1 MKLHHSSIASGETI
15 TYVIYNVGSIGL
27 STRCGRKP
35 CTLLWAARH
44 NLRKIAVDLTFNSAI
59 DSSRS
64 NLNVV
69 LAGPTS
75 PEEVAA
81 LAKHQ
86 IDACCK
92 HKRKLRRDHVQ
103 AVEILISLSKDLEGG
118 SVSFFQ
124 ACLEWI
130 QKRFGPVAVLS
141 AIVHYDETKPHM
153 HVLISPIIDG
163 RVNGSRLINRQSL
176 IDQKNEFSKDVAE
189 KFNVQLPRAKLTKVE
204 QRQATNCVITHL
216 NSVQSPLLLDP
227 AWNSIKAAIQKDP
240 IAFLADYE
248 IYAELKKPKKSMRT
262 STEIFISKGKGSNYE
277 L

>member
-124 ACLEWI
+124 SCLEWI
-130 QKRFGPVAVLS
+130 QRRFGSLAVLS
-141 AIVHYDETKPHM
+141 AIVHFDETKPHM

-163 RVNGSRLINRQSL
+163 RVNGSRLINRKSL

-189 KFNVQLPRAKLTKVE
+189 KFNVQLPRPKLTKYE
-204 QRQATNCVITHL
+204 QGQASNCVITHL
-216 NSVQSPLLLDP
+216 NSIQSPLLLDP

-240 IAFLADYE
+240 IVFLADYG
-248 IYAELKKPKKSMRT
+248 IYAELEKPKKSMRT
-262 STEIFISKGKGSNYE
+262 STEIFTSKGKGSNYE

>member
-1 MKLHHSSIASGETI
+1 MKLFNSLKTPSRTV

-35 CTLLWAARH
+35 CTLLGAARH
-44 NLRKIAVDLTFNSAI
+44 NLRTIAADITFNGAI
-59 DSSRS
+59 DTSRS
-64 NLNVV
+64 KLNVV
-69 LAGPTS
+69 LAGPS
-75 PEEVAA
+75 SAEEVAE
-81 LAKHQ
+81 LAKQH
-86 IDACCK
+86 IDECCK

-103 AVEILISLSKDLEGG
+103 AVEILISLSQDLEGG
-118 SVSFFQ
+118 SETFFQ

-130 QKRFGPVAVLS
+130 QRRFGSLAVLS
-141 AIVHYDETKPHM
+141 AIVHFDETKPHM

-189 KFNVQLPRAKLTKVE
+189 KFNVQLPRPKLTKYE
-204 QRQATNCVITHL
+204 QGQASNCVITHL
-216 NSVQSPLLLDP
+216 NSIQSPLLLDP

-240 IAFLADYE
+240 IVFLADYG

-262 STEIFISKGKGSNYE
+262 STEIFTSKGKGSN
-277 L
+277 